1 MSISRKRDCVVFLK
15 FNSEF
20 DICMTAIE
28 IVQKLICCVVVV
40 EQGESIVD
48 ISEPN
53 RRASVVAGT
62 ERYWLKEDLK
72 GNPLPHHQSGRR

>member
-28 IVQKLICCVVVV
+28 IVQKLICCVVVA
-40 EQGESIVD
+40 EQCESIVD

-53 RRASVVAGT
+53 RRASVVAA
-62 ERYWLKEDLK
+62 YPFLLKMGQKDI
-72 GNPLPHHQSGRR
+72 G

>member
-28 IVQKLICCVVVV
+28 KLICCVVVVV

-53 RRASVVAGT
+53 RRASVVAT
-62 ERYWLKEDLK
+62 YPFLLKMGQKDI
-72 GNPLPHHQSGRR
+72 G